1 MTENPTPET
10 TGAHDH
16 HGQDRGDDPSQGPL
30 SDEQEQRL
38 PLLSQN
44 NAGEIE
50 KVTGI
55 LVQTRDDMASEPRE
69 RIVQALTERL
79 SQAGIE
85 ASDAD
90 VQELADQITTGDA
103 GDPQG

>member
-1 MTENPTPET
+1 MTENQEPET

-16 HGQDRGDDPSQGPL
+16 HGQDSGDDQAQGPL

-44 NAGEIE
+44 DASEIE

-55 LVQTRDDMASEPRE
+55 LVQTRDDMAAEPRE

-79 SQAGIE
+79 AQAGID
-85 ASDAD
+85 ASEAD

-103 GDPQG
+103 SDPEG